1 MEEKKET
8 KQSLLIKYI
17 ALVVLLFGI
26 VSLGFVLYLILFVN
40 VTNVL

>member
-1 MEEKKET
+1 MEKKET

-26 VSLGFVLYLILFVN
+26 VTLGFVLYLILFVN

>member
-1 MEEKKET
+1 MEKKET
-8 KQSLLIKYI
+8 EQSLLIKYI
-17 ALVVLLFGI
+17 ALVVLLFGV